1 MKKIF
6 ITYTL
11 LISFAFSQYL
21 QEGLYPDCSYV
32 IVTEDGWKI
41 HKNQD
46 GRIVSMMPKEK
57 HNYEVGKYS
66 FDKYGNLIP
75 FIECNSMQKLIDNT
89 TKKIEE
95 KEVSD
100 STTEIDIEVKIDLMK
115 NLSFSIHGGGLIP
128 YGENISEFDIGAQ
141 GGVDIKLKN
150 YTLSIM
156 GGTLSGDFTTT
167 EVWGGNTIIDGEDE
181 VEIPEYNV
189 NLTSNL
195 DLTQT
200 GIFAGYTF
208 NFGKF
213 YMTPAVGMINT
224 TGTGTL
230 KTLEA
235 LGELFVCEDDC
246 EIEEESFSDTG
257 IKAEV
262 GMSFG
267 KFSVYGGG
275 IYTTT
280 FLEREQTASFFT
292 AGLKYN
298 F

>member
-46 GRIVSMMPKEK
+46 GRVVSMMPKEK
-57 HNYEVGKYS
+57 HNYEAGKYS

-75 FIECNSMQKLIDNT
+75 FVECNSMQKLIDNT

-95 KEVSD
+95 KETSE
-100 STTEIDIEVKIDLMK
+100 TEIEIEVKIDLME
-115 NLSFSIHGGGLIP
+115 NLSFSIHGGGAMP
-128 YGENISEFDIGAQ
+128 YGGNIDGLEIGPQ

-156 GGTLSGDFTTT
+156 GGTNTGD
-167 EVWGGNTIIDGEDE
+167 
-181 VEIPEYNV
+181 
-189 NLTSNL
+189 LTSIWTDGITQNYTL

-200 GIFAGYTF
+200 AFFAGY
-208 NFGKF
+208 NLNLGKF
-213 YMTPAVGMINT
+213 YIHPSVGMINRST
-224 TGTGTL
+224 T
-230 KTLEA
+230 KTINSLSDDAITVSCSELLEA
-235 LGELFVCEDDC
+235 GFPGLESCAPVEEDY
-246 EIEEESFSDTG
+246 SDTG
-257 IKAEV
+257 LKAEI
-262 GMSFG
+262 GMNFG

-280 FLEREQTASFFT
+280 FLEKEQPATFFT